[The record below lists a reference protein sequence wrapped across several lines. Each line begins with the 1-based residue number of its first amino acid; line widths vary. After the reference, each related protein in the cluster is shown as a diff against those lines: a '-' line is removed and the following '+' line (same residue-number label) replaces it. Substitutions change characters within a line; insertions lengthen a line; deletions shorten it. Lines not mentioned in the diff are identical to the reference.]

1 MNAAGEPAA
10 ARELPGS
17 DMRIA
22 HGEWQ
27 DDSRRRGGGL
37 SSILATGS
45 PCTGSVIQYEPVA
58 LEIDMEQR
66 FTRMKFVMSTALIA
80 GGLGA
85 CASEDTSAL
94 GSAEDAVQRQQ
105 FAGHVYAMTNSPDG
119 NAIIHYGRRGN
130 GQLVQLSTTLT
141 MGIGSG
147 FLEVPDLT
155 TLTADPLQSQQALR
169 LTADHRF
176 LMGVNTIDHTIAVFR
191 VGRDGELELTDVQD
205 SGGLFPN
212 TIGEH
217 DDLVYVGNIGNPPIG
232 VAGNVT
238 GFRLL
243 PNGHLI
249 PIPSSTRQLSNP
261 AISLP
266 AHALFSKDGDRLVVS
281 DLFAEELDVFPV
293 LPSGRLGSPTI
304 THSAGPHPLG
314 MIFGKHDDLLV
325 SESGETEG
333 SSVSSYQLRGTRLD
347 VVSASVPNGQ
357 AGGCW
362 LSITP
367 DGRFAFSGNTF
378 APGNVSTYA
387 VNGRGELTLAVA
399 AGAERTPDP
408 RVGSTAPL
416 DSFVTADGRYF
427 YQHFGGL
434 GVVGAF
440 TIGRDG
446 VLTAIPDGDGL
457 GLPFVGSQGLDGF

>member
-1 MNAAGEPAA
+1 
-10 ARELPGS
+10 
-17 DMRIA
+17 
-22 HGEWQ
+22 
-27 DDSRRRGGGL
+27 
-37 SSILATGS
+37 
-45 PCTGSVIQYEPVA
+45 
-58 LEIDMEQR
+58 MEQR
-66 FTRMKFVMSTALIA
+66 FTGMKFMMSAVLIA

-85 CASEDTSAL
+85 CASDDAGTL
-94 GSAEDAVQRQQ
+94 GSVQEDVQRPE
-105 FAGHVYAMTNSPDG
+105 FVGHVYAMTNAPAPAG
-119 NAIIHYGRRGN
+119 NAVIHYGRRAN
-130 GQLVQLSTTLT
+130 GQLVQLSTTPT
-141 MGIGSG
+141 NGTGSG
-147 FLEVPDLT
+147 FLEVPDLK

-217 DDLVYVGNIGNPPIG
+217 DDLVYVGNIGNPPMG
-232 VAGNVT
+232 VAANIT

-249 PIPSSTRQLSNP
+249 PIPNSTRGLSNP

-266 AHALFSKDGDRLVVS
+266 AHALFSKDGYRLVVS
-281 DLFAEELDVFPV
+281 DLFVEELDVFPV
-293 LPSGRLGSPTI
+293 LPSGRLGNPTR
-304 THSAGPHPLG
+304 THSVGPHPLG
-314 MIFGKHDDLLV
+314 MIFGNHDLLMV
-325 SESGETEG
+325 SESGQTEG
-333 SSVSSYQLRGTRLD
+333 SSVSSYQLRGTQLD
-347 VVSASVPNGQ
+347 VVSPAVPNGQ

-362 LSITP
+362 LSVTP
-367 DGRFAFSGNTF
+367 DGHYAFSGNTF

-387 VNGRGELTLAVA
+387 VSRRGELTVAVA
-399 AGAERTPDP
+399 AGAERAFDP
-408 RVGSTAPL
+408 RVGTTAPL

-440 TIGRDG
+440 TINRDG
-446 VLTAIPDGDGL
+446 SLTPIPDGDGT
-457 GLPFVGSQGLDGF
+457 GLPLVGSQGFDGF